1 MPTIYIKVVPTY
13 AYRTRRN
20 VKLHARQYYYYYYLI
35 ISNADHFSVKKV
47 GWHIFTQKL
56 ISKITYNI
64 NSITLSLMGIVS
76 VLNATSETRKG
87 IPQSWNILAKS
98 VHMLDIKGK

>member
-1 MPTIYIKVVPTY
+1 MPTIYTKVVPTY
-13 AYRTRRN
+13 SYHTCRN
-20 VKLHARQYYYYYYLI
+20 VKLHAHQYYYYYLI
-35 ISNADHFSVKKV
+35 ISNADRFSVKKV
-47 GWHIFTQKL
+47 GWHIFMQKL

-98 VHMLDIKGK
+98 VHMLYIKGK